1 MRALTIGLLL
11 VLVCSVAQCDWRDT
25 FGQVAGAVAVLQG
38 ARSADP
44 GRPAPAYTPP
54 PVRRTGQGQFPL
66 EWKRDDTPGGP
77 GIVDASERAGY
88 FNPWAHKG
96 VPNETVKSCVETVG
110 CQYGLP
116 FSPDDKQ
123 VQQTQDRSAKPGY
136 DPDFAPAQGR
146 QIAPAGY
153 VQVTVTYAGYAK
165 SLLVEGSGWSKG
177 VKYFQ
182 ETYKVSLQAT
192 VTSTKSGLQVATA
205 SAEGQS
211 TARFRE
217 GQVESGGYS
226 VNVEESTRARPDQAC
241 QQAASALM
249 GQLTSQLMRCSA
261 SSGSSQSNVVV
272 AGISGLTLYLAT
284 ADDSRIRDA
293 GVVESFRYSVRGG
306 VMRNPV
312 TGQAIGGQPVV
323 CVVQVVDIDGAM
335 ATARVQV
342 ETPDQAA
349 RISSLVKV
357 GDRVTLVPYQSLH
370 EKAEVQ

>member
-1 MRALTIGLLL
+1 MRALTIGLFLS
-11 VLVCSVAQCDWRDT
+11 LVCSVAFASDWQQT
-25 FGQVAGAVAVLQG
+25 LNTVAGAYSVLQG

-66 EWKRDDTPGGP
+66 EWKREDTPGGP
-77 GIVDASERAGY
+77 AIVDASGRCGY
-88 FNPWAHKG
+88 FSPWAHSL

-123 VQQTQDRSAKPGY
+123 TQATQNRSSKPGY
-136 DPDFAPAQGR
+136 DPDTAPAQGL
-146 QIAPAGY
+146 QVAPAGY
-153 VQVTVTYAGYAK
+153 IQVTVTYAGYAK

-211 TARFRE
+211 TAKFRE
-217 GQVESGGYS
+217 GQVASGGYS
-226 VNVEESTRARPDQAC
+226 VNVEESIRARPDQAC
-241 QQAASALM
+241 QQATSALM
-249 GQLTSQLMRCSA
+249 GQLTSQLMRSSA
-261 SSGSSQSNVVV
+261 NAGSSQSNIVV

-323 CVVQVVDIDGAM
+323 CIVEIVDIDGAM
-335 ATARVQV
+335 ATGRVQV

-370 EKAEVQ
+370 TEVK